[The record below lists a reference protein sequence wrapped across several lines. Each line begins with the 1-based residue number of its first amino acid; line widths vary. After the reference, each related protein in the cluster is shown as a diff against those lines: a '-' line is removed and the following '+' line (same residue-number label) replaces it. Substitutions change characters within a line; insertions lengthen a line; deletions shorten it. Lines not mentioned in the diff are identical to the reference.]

1 MNKIKDINSLLA
13 EIEELKSQLFEAN
26 NIIDAIR
33 DGSVDALV
41 LNREG
46 KPTVYSLESADYT
59 YRILIEKFGEGA
71 LSITEDGLILYCNE
85 YFAGMLGAP
94 ANKIIGTYFNSY
106 VSGVDQFQ
114 ELRKQLVKGPSKGEI
129 VLNFNGKK
137 LPVYASLT
145 DLSPSIPAIGIIVTD
160 LTEKRKHEEALAVY
174 QKRLEAKINEL
185 NQINA
190 SLEEFIHVISHDIKE
205 PIRKILIY
213 SDHLHSDKQALF
225 EKEELRHLNTIKS
238 SALRLNSLVD
248 DLVKYSV
255 NTSPTELEEIDLNE
269 LLQEVKEDM
278 VLAIEENGAVIRYGA
293 LPRLRCSKVQMRQ
306 LFSNLIGNAIK
317 YKKEGH
323 PPVITISAEI
333 THSVD
338 SLAPDREFHKLSVRD
353 NGIGMSN
360 NKLNKIF
367 VMFQRLHMRNE
378 YSGNGI
384 GLAICKKIMENHGG
398 KIEVESSPND
408 GSTFILYF
416 PAPSGAFHP

>member
-1 MNKIKDINSLLA
+1 LNQVKDISSLLA

-26 NIIDAIR
+26 NIIDAIKE
-33 DGSVDALV
+33 GSVDALV

-46 KPTVYSLESADYT
+46 RPTVYSLESADYT

-71 LSITEDGLILYCNE
+71 LSISEDGLVLYCNE
-85 YFAGMLGAP
+85 YFASMMGAP
-94 ANKIIGTYFNSY
+94 TNKIIGTYFNSY
-106 VSGVDQFQ
+106 VDSVGRFQ
-114 ELRKQLVKGPSKGEI
+114 LLKSALVNGPSKGEI

-185 NQINA
+185 NQINT

-213 SDHLHSDKQALF
+213 SDHLHSDRHTLF
-225 EKEELRHLNTIKS
+225 GKEDLKHLNTIKS

-255 NTSPTELEEIDLNE
+255 NTSPTELEEIDLGE
-269 LLQEVKEDM
+269 VLQEVKEDM
-278 VLAIEENGAVIRYGA
+278 VILIEENGATIKHGV
-293 LPRLRCSKVQMRQ
+293 LPKIRCSHVQMRQ

-317 YKKEGH
+317 YKKKNES
-323 PPVITISAEI
+323 PVITITAEI
-333 THSVD
+333 TSSVD
-338 SLAPDREFHKLSVRD
+338 PQASSKEFYKLSVRD
-353 NGIGMSN
+353 NGIGMGNST
-360 NKLNKIF
+360 LNKIF

-384 GLAICKKIMENHGG
+384 GLAICKKIMENHSG

-408 GSTFILYF
+408 GSTFNLYF
-416 PAPSGAFHP
+416 PIPAVQEKD